1 MKKRI
6 TAMILM
12 GMMVVSLLSTSAFAM
27 NVEEGSPNVVAEDVG
42 EITPRLPETT
52 VSKNLTPDS
61 WTELYTD
68 GNIFDEIVTI
78 TNNAENPGSI
88 YIKITAKTNNGRVD
102 RLVNTQLTDE
112 PLAAGFPYN
121 SPIIANSYSSYTV
134 YLKAVDTRGSYSIT
148 YKD

>member
-12 GMMVVSLLSTSAFAM
+12 GMMVVSLLSTSALAM
-27 NVEEGSPNVVAEDVG
+27 NVEEGSPNVAEDAG
-42 EITPRLPETT
+42 EITPRLTETT
-52 VSKNLTPDS
+52 VSKYLTTDS
-61 WTELYTD
+61 WTELFTD
-68 GNIFDEIVTI
+68 GNIFNEIVTI

-88 YIKITAKTNNGRVD
+88 YIKITAKTNKGRVD
-102 RLVNTQLTDE
+102 RLVDTQLTDE

-121 SPIIANSYSSYTV
+121 SPIIASSYSSYTV

-148 YKD
+148 YDD